1 MLVFRR
7 ATLLPFF
14 SSAHY
19 VIPPLVS
26 PVSFWL
32 KRPSRRSPPPCPL
45 PPPPAWVEGLSSCT
59 RTARSPTAQYPYKRL
74 WQPLEALALACLPAC
89 LPAVLQLLGYTSLLL
104 LLLPVLKPMS
114 PLSVCC
120 PRRPPSSCS
129 FRLHEPRKSRA
140 ILVVPTSLLLLDC
153 SMPHMLDTF
162 HMHVDCRLLH
172 SSHSC
177 ICISKLSCNPF
188 HQCSQS

>member
-1 MLVFRR
+1 MFYVLACRR

-89 LPAVLQLLGYTSLLL
+89 LPACRPSTSWLHQ
-104 LLLPVLKPMS
+104 PPPPPPTRPQANV
-114 PLSVCC
+114 SV
-120 PRRPPSSCS
+120 
-129 FRLHEPRKSRA
+129 
-140 ILVVPTSLLLLDC
+140 V
-153 SMPHMLDTF
+153 
-162 HMHVDCRLLH
+162 RLL
-172 SSHSC
+172 SSSSSFLVL
-177 ICISKLSCNPF
+177 IPPTRTKKE
-188 HQCSQS
+188 QSNFGRSH